1 MTQLKFDSFLVQA
14 EKVQETKS
22 GQKRIAEVVTSL
34 LIYSFELEDRAHQMK
49 GLDSAQRR
57 LSQVQIAKEI
67 RSRLSKL

>member
-1 MTQLKFDSFLVQA
+1 MTQLQFDVFLLQA
-14 EKVQETKS
+14 EKTQETKS
-22 GQKRIAEVVTSL
+22 GQRKVAEVIASL
-34 LIYSFELEDRAHQMK
+34 LSYSFDLEDRAHQMK